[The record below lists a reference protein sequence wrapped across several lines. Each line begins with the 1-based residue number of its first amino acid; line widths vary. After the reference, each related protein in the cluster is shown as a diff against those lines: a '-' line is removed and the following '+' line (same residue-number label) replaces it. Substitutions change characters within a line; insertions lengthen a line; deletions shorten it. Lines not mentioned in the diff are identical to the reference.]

1 VRENRGRRRGK
12 NGGRRK
18 KGGARRVIGPKFGVE
33 SASAEIWGSALK
45 D

>member
-1 VRENRGRRRGK
+1 MRENRGRRRGK

-18 KGGARRVIGPKFGVE
+18 KGGARRVIGPNFGVE
-33 SASAEIWGSALK
+33 SASAEVWGSALK